1 MDTWVILLIVGVLF
15 LLFANCD
22 IEFLNPYVKEN
33 KYLTKLN
40 MEKNP
45 TKIKASVSRLQFENL
60 KRKTRS
66 DNEELFKASKFAN
79 RNELISNSISR
90 VGFDDRRE
98 MLKRKI
104 DANELV
110 NFDKW
115 KYLNNEA
122 TISRF
127 Q

>member
-1 MDTWVILLIVGVLF
+1 LGELDTKG
-15 LLFANCD
+15 
-22 IEFLNPYVKEN
+22 
-33 KYLTKLN
+33 
-40 MEKNP
+40 NP
-45 TKIKASVSRLQFENL
+45 TKRIGSVSRLQFENL

-66 DNEELFKASKFAN
+66 DTEELYKASEYAN
-79 RNELISNSISR
+79 RNELISRSISR
-90 VGFDDRRE
+90 IGYDDRRE

-104 DANELV
+104 DANKLV

-122 TISRF
+122 TVSRF